1 LRRAVKHIRQARES
15 IWLTQP
21 GAIARHFQSL

>member
-1 LRRAVKHIRQARES
+1 LRRAIDHIRQARDS
-15 IWLTQP
+15 LWLTQP